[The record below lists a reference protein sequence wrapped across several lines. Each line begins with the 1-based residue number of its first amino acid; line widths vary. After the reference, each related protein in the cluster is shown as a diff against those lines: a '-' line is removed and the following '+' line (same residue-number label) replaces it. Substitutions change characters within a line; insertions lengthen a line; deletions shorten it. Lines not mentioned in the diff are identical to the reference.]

1 MRLSASDRESAV
13 WEAARGQL
21 DERGFALIPAV
32 LSPEACDEIAGYY
45 DDDRRFRSR
54 VEMARYAFGRGEYKY
69 FAYPLPRPFSSSGI
83 RSIPS
88 WPRSRIN
95 GPNGLAPMFIT
106 RNGFRISSS
115 SAIAL
120 VKNGQHRYF

>member
-1 MRLSASDRESAV
+1 
-13 WEAARGQL
+13 
-21 DERGFALIPAV
+21 V

-115 SAIAL
+115 SAIAPA
-120 VKNGQHRYF
+120 KSGRRPCF